1 MLMPPG
7 KNSPRYGVHA
17 AGLILTQCKSSWLH
31 WLYYVDLHSLPF
43 AFQRCS
49 LAIECLE

>member
-1 MLMPPG
+1 MLVPPG

-31 WLYYVDLHSLPF
+31 WLYYVDQHSLPF
-43 AFQRCS
+43 GFRGAALQ
-49 LAIECLE
+49 LNV